1 MAEPARKLVTVAEFL
16 RFDGESD
23 RRYQLFGGAI
33 VMMAPP
39 SPTHGALA
47 SSVSRLVGN
56 QLRRPCRTLSE
67 AGIVLPWSD
76 TSFYVADVAVT
87 CSPIMGQSWCPD
99 PVVIVE
105 VLSPSTEAE
114 DRGVKL
120 PAYRRLTSVRDILL
134 VGSDRVAVEHYVRQD
149 GQWVIADF
157 GPGET
162 VRLTALPVEIA
173 IDELYA
179 DLGLDEAPLAS

>member
-1 MAEPARKLVTVAEFL
+1 MAEPARKLVTVAEYLQFA
-16 RFDGESD
+16 GEGD
-23 RRYQLFGGAI
+23 RRYQLIGGAI

-47 SSVSRLVGN
+47 ARVSRLLGN
-56 QLRRPCRTLSE
+56 QLRRPCEALSE
-67 AGIVLPWSD
+67 AGIMLPWSD

-87 CSPIMGQSWCPD
+87 CSPLSGQHWCPD
-99 PVVIVE
+99 PILVVE

-120 PAYRRLTSVRDILL
+120 PAYRRLASVQDVLL
-134 VGSDRVAVEHYVRQD
+134 VASDRQAVEHYVRQE
-149 GQWVIADF
+149 GQWVLADR

-162 VRLTALPVEIA
+162 VTLTGLPIALD
-173 IDELYA
+173 IDELYT
-179 DLGLDEAPLAS
+179 DLGLGAEPPSS

>member
-1 MAEPARKLVTVAEFL
+1 MAEPARKRVTVAEFL
-16 RFDGESD
+16 RFNGDSD
-23 RRYQLFGGAI
+23 RRYQLFGGEI

-47 SSVSRLVGN
+47 ARISRQLGN
-56 QLRRPCRTLSE
+56 RLRRPCEPLSE

-87 CSPIMGQSWCPD
+87 CSPIAGQTWCPE
-99 PVVIVE
+99 PVLVVE

-120 PAYRRLTSVRDILL
+120 PAYRRLASVQDILL
-134 VGSDRVAVEHYVRQD
+134 VASDRAAIEHYVRRD
-149 GQWVIADF
+149 DRWELVDVGAGDVI
-157 GPGET
+157 
-162 VRLTALPVEIA
+162 RLTGLTIELPV
-173 IDELYA
+173 DVLYA
-179 DLGLDEAPLAS
+179 ELGLPADPP

>member
-1 MAEPARKLVTVAEFL
+1 M
-16 RFDGESD
+16 
-23 RRYQLFGGAI
+23 
-33 VMMAPP
+33 
-39 SPTHGALA
+39 
-47 SSVSRLVGN
+47 
-56 QLRRPCRTLSE
+56 
-67 AGIVLPWSD
+67 LPWSD